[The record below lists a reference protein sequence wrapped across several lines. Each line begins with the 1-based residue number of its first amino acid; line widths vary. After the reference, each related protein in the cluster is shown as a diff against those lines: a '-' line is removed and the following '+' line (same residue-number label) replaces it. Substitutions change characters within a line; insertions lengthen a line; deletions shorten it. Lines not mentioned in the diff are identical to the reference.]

1 MRPEDCNIENVQ
13 IHDVELSMANNG
25 CLTLTLVLRGSAT
38 VYSYGAFT
46 IGHGCIN
53 ADQWDAHGIGLVVM
67 MKIMDVVGVDRWD
80 KLQSQYCRIKTSN
93 SGATIYCIGNII
105 YDKWFDVNE
114 FICRTSDDDKYY
126 LDERSNID
134 TYEFHGTAYPD

>member
-25 CLTLTLVLRGSAT
+25 CLTLTLVLLGSKT
-38 VYSYGAFT
+38 VYRYGPFT

-53 ADQWDAHGIGLVVM
+53 ADQWDAHGIGLVTM

-114 FICRTSDDDKYY
+114 FISRTSDGDKYY